1 MTTQPNVSTKVSI
14 CVPTYNRP
22 ELIAQCIDSCLAQTH
37 ANIEVVIG
45 DDSKD
50 DRTRDLIAT
59 RYAHDAR
66 VRYLRNE
73 PSLGQGRNVASLF
86 ERATGDKILL
96 IHDDDYLATNG
107 VERLLDPWQTHPD
120 LQVAFG
126 NQYEVA
132 LDGTIDNAVSDQLN
146 ADFHRVKEAAGVQ
159 PLPGRTGLI
168 QMFPNNGWLANAD
181 LVKRVGYHE
190 EYGMCCDYAFG
201 VELCVAARKVYYV
214 HEYVSYYRKTAVSIS
229 ANTRGS
235 TTAASV
241 SAYAFL
247 AQLKL
252 PLELEPARRIALR
265 RIVPIVVSVY
275 AKNGRAWA
283 GLRIALAHL
292 YAYNYGFSAR
302 FAYHIAL
309 LARATLAAKPKQ
321 PAERKWTPVAASANA
336 AQSDTATPASSTA
349 PRRRLDKPL

>member
-1 MTTQPNVSTKVSI
+1 MKTMTNQPKVSI

-50 DRTRDLIAT
+50 NRTRDLIAT

-66 VRYLRNE
+66 VRYQRNE
-73 PSLGQGRNVASLF
+73 PSLGQARNVASLF
-86 ERATGDKILL
+86 ARATGDKILL
-96 IHDDDYLATNG
+96 IHDDDYLAVEG
-107 VERLLDPWQTHPD
+107 VERLLAPWQTHPD
-120 LQVAFG
+120 LDVAFG

-132 LDGTIDNAVSDQLN
+132 LDGTIDIAVSDRLN
-146 ADFHRVKEAAGVQ
+146 ADFHRVKEAAGIQ
-159 PLPGRTGLI
+159 PLAGRTGLI

-201 VELCVAARKVYYV
+201 VELCVAARQVCYV
-214 HEYVSYYRKTAVSIS
+214 HEYVSYYRKTEVSIS

-241 SAYAFL
+241 SAYAFV

-302 FAYHIAL
+302 FAYHVAM
-309 LARATLAAKPKQ
+309 LARATVSAKPKSK
-321 PAERKWTPVAASANA
+321 P
-336 AQSDTATPASSTA
+336 PASDIKPAAPSNNL